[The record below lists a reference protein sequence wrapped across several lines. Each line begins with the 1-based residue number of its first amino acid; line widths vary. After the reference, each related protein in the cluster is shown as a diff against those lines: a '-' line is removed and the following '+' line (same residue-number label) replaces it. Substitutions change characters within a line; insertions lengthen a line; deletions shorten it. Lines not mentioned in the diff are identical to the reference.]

1 MAFPGKVHVHTHND
15 GTVSLT
21 FTENPNMK
29 HKTQKQSKTNI
40 VRTRHYTCAYG
51 SSNNFSC

>member
-29 HKTQKQSKTNI
+29 HKTQKSPTPKT
-40 VRTRHYTCAYG
+40 VETHHCDCA
-51 SSNNFSC
+51 